1 MRNLTWSDRLLNEV
15 QHFLDTL
22 NHQARPLRQNPA
34 EIYPEPTLDIAEQK
48 LSRGCMRVNHTG
60 EICAQALYRGQAFG
74 TGNQELRAHFNEAA
88 AEEVDHLEWCQERL
102 DELKTHTS
110 YLNPLWYFGSFIIGL
125 MAARLGDTLSL
136 GFVEETEQQVT
147 EHLAQHQKVLPKQDY
162 KSLAIVKVMMEDEAR
177 HAENARNFGA
187 EPLPQALRLLMRL
200 QSKVMTKTAYYF

>member
-15 QHFLDTL
+15 QHFLDSL
-22 NHQARPLRQNPA
+22 NHSARPVRPNPA
-34 EIYPEPTLDIAEQK
+34 AVYPEPNLDPVEQK
-48 LSRGCMRVNHTG
+48 LSQGCMRVNHTG

-74 TGNQELRAHFNEAA
+74 TKNQALRTHFNIAA

-110 YLNPLWYFGSFIIGL
+110 YLNPLWYFGAFIIGL
-125 MAARLGDTLSL
+125 LAARLGDALSL

-147 EHLAQHQKVLPKQDY
+147 EHLVQHQKILPRQDH
-162 KSLAIVKVMMEDEAR
+162 KSLAIVKVMMADEAR

-187 EPLPQALRLLMRL
+187 ENLPGALRLLMRF
-200 QSKVMTKTAYYF
+200 QSKVMTQSAYYF